1 MNILKATMR
10 VAQVSRPGG
19 PLELV
24 ERPIPD
30 PGPGSV
36 RIKVQACGICHSDA
50 MTKEGLWPGITFPR
64 VPGHEV
70 VGVIDAAGQD
80 VPERWQPGQ
89 RVGVGWH
96 AWHCFSCDNCRR
108 GDFFA
113 CQTGAQVTGI
123 SFDGGYADYLVA
135 PATALARV
143 PAQLPAPDAA
153 PLMCAGVTTFNALR
167 NSGARPGDLVAV
179 LGLGGLGHLGVQY
192 AARMGFRTAAIAR
205 GKDKEPLAR
214 QLGAAHY
221 IDSQAA
227 DPAAELAKL
236 GGAKVV
242 LATVTHG
249 PAMSAT
255 VGGLAARP
263 ADGPGGRRV
272 TGDLPVPAHRGPP
285 VRRGLVRRHVHRL
298 GGHAGVQRPVRCPFD
313 ERSVPP
319 GTGRRGLRPHDE
331 RQGALPGRADDVK
344 PGGLNDDAPH
354 SCHGRRGPGW
364 RRGRPRLD
372 GAMRRGRPP
381 PVHAPSRREDKRA
394 KASSGNASAYRI
406 CRHDCCSR

>member
-1 MNILKATMR
+1 MNTLGPTMR

-50 MTKEGLWPGITFPR
+50 MIKEGLWPGITFPR
-64 VPGHEV
+64 APGQGGG
-70 VGVIDAAGQD
+70 GVIDAGGKD
-80 VPERWQPGQ
+80 VPGRWRAGQ

-113 CQTGAQVTGI
+113 CQTGARVTGI

-192 AARMGFRTAAIAR
+192 AAKMGFNVVGIAR
-205 GKDKEPLAR
+205 GKDKEPLAW
-214 QLGAAHY
+214 QLGAAIY
-221 IDSQAA
+221 IDSQSQ
-227 DPAAELAKL
+227 DPAPEFQKL
-236 GGAKVV
+236 GGASVV
-242 LATVTHG
+242 IATVTAG
-249 PAMSAT
+249 AAMSAV
-255 VGGLAARP
+255 VGGLAANGTLLVIGAP
-263 ADGPGGRRV
+263 ESLQLSPVALIGGQRSV
-272 TGDLPVPAHRGPP
+272 KGWYSGMSIDSEDTLAFSAPT
-285 VRRGLVRRHVHRL
+285 
-298 GGHAGVQRPVRCPFD
+298 GVQSMNETFPF
-313 ERSVPP
+313 ERVNEAYDRMAS
-319 GTGRRGLRPHDE
+319 G
-331 RQGALPGRADDVK
+331 
-344 PGGLNDDAPH
+344 
-354 SCHGRRGPGW
+354 
-364 RRGRPRLD
+364 
-372 GAMRRGRPP
+372 
-381 PVHAPSRREDKRA
+381 
-394 KASSGNASAYRI
+394 KARF
-406 CRHDCCSR
+406 RVVLTMK